1 MYHILGADVINS
13 SGYSMAVTHIL
24 LRQEETV
31 LPITRSYVSCAP
43 LIQPVATC
51 CLLARD
57 NGKYLIKFI
66 KEIRNGFQKEEST
79 APITVSSCFSCADP
93 ESVFRRGPKDKCRG
107 VRNIFSEILQSEFK
121 KFEFSKGRPLQ
132 IRVRSAYAS
141 YLTPIFLFHSNA
153 MLNANPLPPPPPA
166 APKQRGGQIL
176 DKLRMLL
183 YKNFS

>member
-1 MYHILGADVINS
+1 MYHILGANVINS

-93 ESVFRRGPKDKCRG
+93 ESVFRRVRG
-107 VRNIFSEILQSEFK
+107 INAGVSETYFRKFCKVNSRNLNFRRGDPS
-121 KFEFSKGRPLQ
+121 
-132 IRVRSAYAS
+132 RSA
-141 YLTPIFLFHSNA
+141 L
-153 MLNANPLPPPPPA
+153 
-166 APKQRGGQIL
+166 GQ
-176 DKLRMLL
+176 RMLL
-183 YKNFS
+183 I